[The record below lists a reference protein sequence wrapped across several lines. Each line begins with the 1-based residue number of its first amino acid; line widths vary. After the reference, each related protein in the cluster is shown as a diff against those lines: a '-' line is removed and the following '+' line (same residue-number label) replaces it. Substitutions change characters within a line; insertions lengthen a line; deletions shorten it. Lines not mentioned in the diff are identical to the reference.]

1 MSKHNSI
8 TNNVGFRKIGRFLVF
23 SGYFNV
29 TTSIAKDNTL
39 FTISNDLR
47 VVSHQYL
54 VAVAD
59 SNAYARGLTLTNGSS
74 EDKLRITN
82 VSQLA
87 TGYYY
92 ISGIG
97 ILTT

>member
-1 MSKHNSI
+1 MTASI
-8 TNNVGFRKIGRFLVF
+8 T
-23 SGYFNV
+23 
-29 TTSIAKDNTL
+29 KDNTL

-47 VVSHQYL
+47 VVSNQYL

-59 SNAYARGLTLTNGSS
+59 SNVYARPLTLTNGSS
-74 EDKLRITN
+74 NDKVRITN
-82 VSQLA
+82 ATSLS

-97 ILTT
+97 ILAT